1 MTLLVLGSSSAGNA
15 YLLTASNGER
25 LLIECGV
32 RHAELLRAMD
42 FDLASLSGCLL
53 SHEHGDHAREVRW
66 VTSRR
71 IPLYCS
77 HGTAEALGISGDPM
91 LHPLT
96 SKQTVQVGSFSV
108 LPFSVQHDAREP
120 LGYLVEHRE
129 MGRLAF
135 ITDSYLLSFRLPK
148 VTHWMIECNYSQAL
162 IEERLASGALHPAQY
177 KRTLK
182 SHMSLDACRTTLLR
196 HDLRTAR
203 QVILLHLSDGNADE
217 ALCLSTIHDA
227 TGLPTVAAS
236 PRLQLNIDKT
246 PF

>member
-1 MTLLVLGSSSAGNA
+1 MNLLVLGSSSAGNA
-15 YLLTASNGER
+15 YLLTATNGER

-32 RHAELLRAMD
+32 RHADLLRAMD
-42 FDLASLSGCLL
+42 FDLTRLSGCLL

-66 VTSRR
+66 VTLRR

-77 HGTAEALGISGDPM
+77 RGTAEALGVQNDPM
-91 LHPLT
+91 LHPLS
-96 SKQTVQVGSFSV
+96 SKQQVQVGSFSV
-108 LPFSVQHDAREP
+108 LPFEAQHDAREP
-120 LGYLVEHRE
+120 LGFLIEHHE
-129 MGRLAF
+129 MGRLVF
-135 ITDSYLLSFRLPK
+135 LTDSYLLKYKFSG
-148 VTHWMIECNYSQAL
+148 VTHWMIECNYSQEL
-162 IEERLASGALHPAQY
+162 IEERLVSGALHPAQY

-217 ALCLSTIHDA
+217 ELCRRTIHDA
-227 TGLPTVAAS
+227 TGLPTVVAA
-236 PRLQLNIDKT
+236 PRLQLNINKT

>member
-1 MTLLVLGSSSAGNA
+1 MNLLVLGSSSAGNA
-15 YLLTASNGER
+15 YLLTATDGER

-32 RHAELLRAMD
+32 KHTDLLRAMD

-91 LHPLT
+91 LRPLT
-96 SKQTVQVGSFSV
+96 SKRTVQVGSFSI

-148 VTHWMIECNYSQAL
+148 VTHWMIECNYSQGL

-196 HDLRTAR
+196 HDLRQAR
-203 QVILLHLSDGNADE
+203 QIILLHLSDGNADE
-217 ALCLSTIHDA
+217 ALCLRTIHDA
-227 TGLPTVAAS
+227 TGIPTVVAS
-236 PRLQLNIDKT
+236 PRLEINIDKT

>member
-15 YLLTASNGER
+15 YLLTATNGER

-32 RHAELLRAMD
+32 RHTELLRAMD
-42 FDLASLSGCLL
+42 FDLANLSGCLL

-66 VTSRR
+66 VTGRR

-77 HGTAEALGISGDPM
+77 HGTAEALGIDEDPM
-91 LHPLT
+91 LRPLT
-96 SKQTVQVGSFSV
+96 SKRPVQIGSFSV

-217 ALCLSTIHDA
+217 ALCLRTIHDA
-227 TGLPTVAAS
+227 TGLPTAVAS
-236 PRLQLNIDKT
+236 PHLQLNIDKT

>member
-15 YLLTASNGER
+15 YLLTATNGER

-42 FDLASLSGCLL
+42 FDLANLSGCLL

-66 VTSRR
+66 VTGRR

-77 HGTAEALGISGDPM
+77 HGTAEALGIDEDPM
-91 LHPLT
+91 LRPLT
-96 SKQTVQVGSFSV
+96 SKRPVQVGSFSV

-120 LGYLVEHRE
+120 LGFLIDHPE
-129 MGRLAF
+129 MGRLVF
-135 ITDSYLLSFRLPK
+135 LTDSYLLKYKLSG
-148 VTHWMIECNYSQAL
+148 VTHWMIECNYSREL
-162 IEERLASGALHPAQY
+162 IEEHLASGALHPAQY

-203 QVILLHLSDGNADE
+203 QVILLHLSEGNADE
-217 ALCLSTIHDA
+217 ALCLRTIHDA
-227 TGLPTVAAS
+227 TGLPTVVAS
-236 PRLQLNIDKT
+236 PNIHLNLNRT

>member
-1 MTLLVLGSSSAGNA
+1 MNLLVLGSSSAGNA
-15 YLLTASNGER
+15 YLLTATNGER

-32 RHAELLRAMD
+32 KRTELLRAMD

-77 HGTAEALGISGDPM
+77 LGTSEALGISGDPM

-120 LGYLVEHRE
+120 LGFLIEHPE
-129 MGRLAF
+129 MGRLVF
-135 ITDSYLLSFRLPK
+135 LTDSYLLRYHFPK
-148 VTHWMIECNYSQAL
+148 VTHWLIECNYSQEL
-162 IEERLASGALHPAQY
+162 IEERLTSGALHPAQY
-177 KRTLK
+177 KRTLR

-217 ALCLSTIHDA
+217 TLCLRTIQEA
-227 TGLPTVAAS
+227 TGLPTVVAA
-236 PRLQLNIDKT
+236 PNLHLNLNRT

>member
-66 VTSRR
+66 VTLRR

-77 HGTAEALGISGDPM
+77 RGTAEALGMQDDPM

-96 SKQTVQVGSFSV
+96 SKQPVQVGSFSV
-108 LPFSVQHDAREP
+108 LPFDAQHDAREP
-120 LGYLVEHRE
+120 LGFLVEHHE
-129 MGRLAF
+129 MGRLVF
-135 ITDSYLLSFRLPK
+135 LTDSYLLKYKFSG
-148 VTHWMIECNYSQAL
+148 VSHWLIECNYSPEL
-162 IEERLASGALHPAQY
+162 IEERLISGALHPAQY

-196 HDLRTAR
+196 HDLRLAR
-203 QVILLHLSDGNADE
+203 QIILLHLSEGNADE
-217 ALCLSTIHDA
+217 ALCLRTIHDA
-227 TGLPTVAAS
+227 TGLPTVVAS
-236 PRLQLNIDKT
+236 PRLEINIDKT

>member
-15 YLLTASNGER
+15 YLLTATSGER

-32 RHAELLRAMD
+32 RHTELLRAMD
-42 FDLASLSGCLL
+42 FDLTRLSGCLL

-77 HGTAEALGISGDPM
+77 HGTAEALGIDEDPM

-135 ITDSYLLSFRLPK
+135 ITDSYLLSFHLPK
-148 VTHWMIECNYSQAL
+148 VTHWMIECNYSQDL
-162 IEERLASGALHPAQY
+162 IKERLASGALHPAQY
-177 KRTLK
+177 KRTLR

-217 ALCLSTIHDA
+217 SLCLRTIHDA
-227 TGLPTVAAS
+227 TALPTAVAS
-236 PRLQLNIDKT
+236 PRLQINLDKV

>member
-1 MTLLVLGSSSAGNA
+1 MNLLVLGSSSAGNA

-32 RHAELLRAMD
+32 RHTELLRAMD
-42 FDLASLSGCLL
+42 FDLANLSGCLL

-77 HGTAEALGISGDPM
+77 HGTAEALGIQDDPM

-96 SKQTVQVGSFSV
+96 SKQQVQVGSFSV
-108 LPFSVQHDAREP
+108 LPFDAQHDAREP
-120 LGYLVEHRE
+120 LGFLIEHPE
-129 MGRLAF
+129 MGRLVF
-135 ITDSYLLSFRLPK
+135 LTDSYLLRYRFPK
-148 VTHWMIECNYSQAL
+148 VNHWLIKCNYSKEL
-162 IEERLASGALHPAQY
+162 IEERLALGALHPAQY
-177 KRTLK
+177 KRTLR

-196 HDLRTAR
+196 HDLRLAR
-203 QVILLHLSDGNADE
+203 QIILLHLSDGNADE
-217 ALCLSTIHDA
+217 GLCLRTIQDA
-227 TGLPTVAAS
+227 TGLPTVVAS
-236 PRLQLNIDKT
+236 PRLQLNIEKT

>member
-15 YLLTASNGER
+15 YLLTATNGER

-32 RHAELLRAMD
+32 KRNELLRAMD

-77 HGTAEALGISGDPM
+77 HGTAEALGIQDDPM
-91 LHPLT
+91 LHPLV
-96 SKQTVQVGSFSV
+96 SKQTTQVGSFSV
-108 LPFSVQHDAREP
+108 LPFDAQHDAREP
-120 LGYLVEHRE
+120 LGYLIEHPE
-129 MGRLAF
+129 MGRLVF
-135 ITDSYLLSFRLPK
+135 LTDSYLLRYRFPK
-148 VTHWMIECNYSQAL
+148 VTHWLIECNYSQEL

-177 KRTLK
+177 KRTLR

-196 HDLRTAR
+196 HDLHTAR
-203 QVILLHLSDGNADE
+203 QVVLLHLSEGNADE
-217 ALCLSTIHDA
+217 SLCLRTIHDA
-227 TGLPTVAAS
+227 TGLPTAVAS
-236 PRLQLNIDKT
+236 PRLQINLDKV

>member
-15 YLLTASNGER
+15 YLLTATNGER

-32 RHAELLRAMD
+32 RHTELLRAMD
-42 FDLASLSGCLL
+42 FDLANLSGCLL

-77 HGTAEALGISGDPM
+77 NGTAEALGIQDDPM

-108 LPFSVQHDAREP
+108 LPFDAQHDACEP
-120 LGYLVEHRE
+120 LGFLIVHHE
-129 MGRLAF
+129 MGRLVVL
-135 ITDSYLLSFRLPK
+135 TDSYLLRYRFPK
-148 VTHWMIECNYSQAL
+148 VTHWLIECNYSQEI
-162 IEERLASGALHPAQY
+162 IEGRLASGALHPAQY
-177 KRTLK
+177 KRTLR

-203 QVILLHLSDGNADE
+203 QVILLHLSEGNADE
-217 ALCLSTIHDA
+217 ALCLRTIHDA
-227 TGLPTVAAS
+227 TGLPTTVAS
-236 PRLQLNIDKT
+236 PRLQLNINKT

>member
-15 YLLTASNGER
+15 YLLTANNGER
-25 LLIECGV
+25 LLLECGV
-32 RHAELLRAMD
+32 KRTELLRAMD

-77 HGTAEALGISGDPM
+77 HGTAEALGIQDDPM

-120 LGYLVEHRE
+120 LGYLVEHHE

-148 VTHWMIECNYSQAL
+148 VTHWMIECNYSQEL
-162 IEERLASGALHPAQY
+162 IEERLVSGALHPAQY
-177 KRTLK
+177 KRTLR
-182 SHMSLDACRTTLLR
+182 SHMSLDACQTTLLR
-196 HDLRTAR
+196 HDLRSAR
-203 QVILLHLSDGNADE
+203 QVVLLHLSEGNADE
-217 ALCLSTIHDA
+217 SLCLRTIHDA
-227 TGLPTVAAS
+227 TGLPTAVAS
-236 PRLQLNIDKT
+236 PRLQINLDKV

>member
-1 MTLLVLGSSSAGNA
+1 MNLLVLGSSSAGNA
-15 YLLTASNGER
+15 YLLTATSGER

-77 HGTAEALGISGDPM
+77 HGTAEALGIQDDPM

-108 LPFSVQHDAREP
+108 LPFDAQHDAREP
-120 LGYLVEHRE
+120 LGFLIEHHE
-129 MGRLAF
+129 MGRLVF
-135 ITDSYLLSFRLPK
+135 LTDSYLLKYKFSG
-148 VTHWMIECNYSQAL
+148 VSHWLIECNYSREL
-162 IEERLASGALHPAQY
+162 IEERLNSGALHPAQY

-217 ALCLSTIHDA
+217 TLCLQTIHDA
-227 TGLPTVAAS
+227 TGLPTVVAS
-236 PRLQLNIDKT
+236 PRLQINLDKV

>member
-1 MTLLVLGSSSAGNA
+1 MNLLVLGSSSAGNA

-77 HGTAEALGISGDPM
+77 HGTAEALGIQDDPM

-148 VTHWMIECNYSQAL
+148 ITHWMIECNYSKEL

-196 HDLRTAR
+196 HDLRSAR
-203 QVILLHLSDGNADE
+203 QVVLLHLSDGNADE
-217 ALCLSTIHDA
+217 ALCLRTIHDA
-227 TGLPTVAAS
+227 TDLPTAVAS
-236 PRLQLNIDKT
+236 PRLEINIDKT

>member
-1 MTLLVLGSSSAGNA
+1 MNLLVLGSSSAGNA
-15 YLLTASNGER
+15 YLLTATNGER

-32 RHAELLRAMD
+32 RHADLLRAMD
-42 FDLASLSGCLL
+42 FDLAHISGCLL

-77 HGTAEALGISGDPM
+77 LGTAEALGIQDDPM

-96 SKQTVQVGSFSV
+96 SKQPVQVGSFSV

-120 LGYLVEHRE
+120 LGYLVEHHE
-129 MGRLAF
+129 MGRLLF
-135 ITDSYLLSFRLPK
+135 VTDSYLLRYRFPR
-148 VTHWMIECNYSQAL
+148 VTHWMIECNYSREL

-196 HDLRTAR
+196 NDLRLAR
-203 QVILLHLSDGNADE
+203 QIILLHLSDGNADE
-217 ALCLSTIHDA
+217 ALCLRTIHNA
-227 TGLPTVAAS
+227 TGLPTAVAS
-236 PRLQLNIDKT
+236 PHLQLNIDKT

>member
-66 VTSRR
+66 VTLRR

-77 HGTAEALGISGDPM
+77 RGTAEALGVQGAPM

-96 SKQTVQVGSFSV
+96 SKQPVQVGSFSV
-108 LPFSVQHDAREP
+108 LPFDAQHDAREP
-120 LGYLVEHRE
+120 LGFLIEHRE
-129 MGRLAF
+129 AGRIVFL
-135 ITDSYLLSFRLPK
+135 TDSYLLKYKFSG
-148 VTHWMIECNYSQAL
+148 VTHWMIECNYSQEL

-177 KRTLK
+177 KRTLR
-182 SHMSLDACRTTLLR
+182 SHMSLDACRKTLLR

-217 ALCLSTIHDA
+217 ALCLRTIHDA
-227 TGLPTVAAS
+227 TGIPTVVAA
-236 PRLQLNIDKT
+236 PCLQLNIDKT

>member
-15 YLLTASNGER
+15 YLLTATNGER

-32 RHAELLRAMD
+32 RHTELLRAMD
-42 FDLASLSGCLL
+42 FDLANLSGCLL

-66 VTSRR
+66 VTGRR

-77 HGTAEALGISGDPM
+77 HGTAEALGIDEDPM

-148 VTHWMIECNYSQAL
+148 VTHWMIECNYSQEL

-177 KRTLK
+177 KRTLR

-203 QVILLHLSDGNADE
+203 QVILLHLSEGNADE
-217 ALCLSTIHDA
+217 SLCVRTIHDA
-227 TGLPTVAAS
+227 TGLPTAVAS
-236 PRLQLNIDKT
+236 PHLQLNIDKT